1 MPFKNPEDIA
11 SRLSKVGYF
20 SDKQIATAIYL
31 AYNLEK
37 PLLIEGPAGV
47 GKTEVALAVSQALK
61 VPLLR
66 LQCYPGLDEAKALY
80 EWNYQK
86 QLLFLQTVKNNW
98 QEVKKDL
105 YSEEFLLPRPLLK
118 ALTSATKTVLL
129 IDEIDKSDEEFE
141 SFLLETLAEYA
152 ITIPELGRIKAK
164 NPPFIII
171 TSNNSRELS
180 DALRRRCLYLYLDY
194 PAREREVEIILNKV
208 PGIDAKLAGQIVDF
222 ANRLRARD
230 LKKKP
235 SIAETVEMAK
245 TIKLL
250 NLTSLNP
257 EVLDTTL
264 GVLLK
269 HWEDLKYV
277 KEKELPNYKL

>member
-222 ANRLRARD
+222 ANRLRSRD

>member
-1 MPFKNPEDIA
+1 MSFQSPIDVAKALN
-11 SRLSKVGYF
+11 KVGYF
-20 SDKQIATAIYL
+20 CDRQIATAVYL
-31 AYNLEK
+31 SSQLEK

-47 GKTEVALAVSQALK
+47 GKTEIALALSQALK

-66 LQCYPGLDEAKALY
+66 LQCYPGLDETKALY

-86 QLLFLQTVKNNW
+86 QLLFLQTVKTNW
-98 QEVKKDL
+98 QEIKNDL

-118 ALTSATKTVLL
+118 ALNSDQKNVLL

-141 SFLLETLAEYA
+141 SFLLETLADYA
-152 ITIPELGRIKAK
+152 ITIPEMGRIKAK
-164 NPPFIII
+164 VPPFIII

-194 PAREREVEIILNKV
+194 PERQREIEIILNKV
-208 PGIDAKLAGQIVDF
+208 PGIEERLVGQIVDF
-222 ANRLRARD
+222 ANRLRSRD

-235 SIAETVEMAK
+235 SIAETVEMAR
-245 TIKLL
+245 TLKLL
-250 NLTSLNP
+250 NSTALSPDIL
-257 EVLDTTL
+257 ETTL

-269 HWEDLKYV
+269 HWEDLKYI

>member
-47 GKTEVALAVSQALK
+47 GKTEIALAVSQALK

-118 ALTSATKTVLL
+118 ALMSATKTVLL

-222 ANRLRARD
+222 ANRLRTRD

-264 GVLLK
+264 GVLVK

-277 KEKELPNYKL
+277 KEKELPNYRL

>member
-1 MPFKNPEDIA
+1 MDFKDPKDVAFN
-11 SRLSKVGYF
+11 LNKVGYF
-20 SDKQIATAIYL
+20 CDQEIATAVYL
-31 AYNLEK
+31 AYNLQK

-47 GKTEVALAVSQALK
+47 GKTEIALSLSQALN

-66 LQCYPGLDEAKALY
+66 LQCYPGLDETKALY

-86 QLLFLQTVKNNW
+86 QLLFLQTVKTNW

-118 ALTSATKTVLL
+118 ALTFPGKSILL

-152 ITIPELGRIKAK
+152 ITIPEMGTIKAHT
-164 NPPFIII
+164 PPFIVI

-180 DALRRRCLYLYLDY
+180 DALRRRCLYLYLNY
-194 PAREREVEIILNKV
+194 PERKREVEIILNKV
-208 PGIDAKLAGQIVDF
+208 PGIEQKLAEQIVDF
-222 ANRLRARD
+222 ANRLRSRD

-245 TIKLL
+245 TVQLL

-257 EVLDTTL
+257 EILNTTL
-264 GVLLK
+264 GVLVK
-269 HWEDLKYV
+269 HWEDLKYI